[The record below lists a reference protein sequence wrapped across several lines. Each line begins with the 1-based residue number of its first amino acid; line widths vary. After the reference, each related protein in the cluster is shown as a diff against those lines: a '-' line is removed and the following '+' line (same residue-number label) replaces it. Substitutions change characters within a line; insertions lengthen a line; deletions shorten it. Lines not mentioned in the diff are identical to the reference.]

1 MFEYSLG
8 QVGAEGLSW
17 GQAYLCVSIA
27 ANMDE
32 VPSGSLVYRCVLHIG
47 SGYVCVCVC
56 VEGGGGQGIL
66 NTMHVL
72 IFIALIQGKV
82 AGLSINTNDHW
93 LLPALEV
100 RFHLWYIMLV
110 IKCSCFDYRAGT

>member
-1 MFEYSLG
+1 MR
-8 QVGAEGLSW
+8 W

-27 ANMDE
+27 ANMDK

-47 SGYVCVCVC
+47 GGYVCVGGGGGGGGGGG
-56 VEGGGGQGIL
+56 EGGVGQGIL

-82 AGLSINTNDHW
+82 AGLRINTNDHW
-93 LLPALEV
+93 
-100 RFHLWYIMLV
+100 HYQLWESDSSFGI
-110 IKCSCFDYRAGT
+110 